1 MPEPDFLKYL
11 NPPQREAVTHGE
23 GPLLIVAGAGS
34 GKTRVLTYRIAYL
47 VGHRGVPPERIL
59 AVTFTNK
66 AAGEMRDRLRGLLGE
81 AAADLWVGTFHST
94 CARILR
100 KEIHHLGIP
109 TGFVIYDEKDTQDV
123 VREALRRC
131 DLDEKIYAPGP
142 MLWQIEQAKHEALSP
157 EALAE
162 RADGPQSARVA
173 TVYGVYQALLRENR
187 ALDFGDLIRL
197 TVELFERHPRVAD
210 WYRDRWRH
218 VLVDEYQDTNL
229 AQYRL
234 VRVLTQGAGNLCCV
248 GDEDQNVYS
257 WRGATIRNILD
268 FDRDFPDA
276 RVVKLEQNY
285 RSTNLIL
292 RAAGAVVARNRR
304 RRPKSL
310 WTDRPG
316 GDPIVVVAARD
327 EHDEARFIV
336 GEIERLRARGLKCH
350 DVAIFYRTNAQSRVL
365 EEALLEANFAYAVV
379 GGVKFYDRAEVKDLL
394 AYLRVIHN
402 PADAVG
408 LKRIVNTPPRGIG
421 KTTIDRAEERAR
433 RDGITLHEAFQ
444 AEAGDA
450 RAAPA
455 GNRRSPA
462 ERGPTRSN
470 RQIGEFLAF
479 LERLREAATDALPS
493 AILQRV
499 IEETG
504 YARRLDAEDTP
515 EGRSRVENIE
525 ELVTSVFTFE
535 ESTPDATLATYLD
548 QITLVS
554 AVDTLEEAPDRVVL
568 MTVHSAKGLE
578 FPVVFIAGMEEGIF
592 PHGLSQQDAESIEEE
607 RRLCYVGMTR
617 AKDRLYLTRAAA
629 RRVFGSLRFNDPSR
643 FFDEIPEEFVRLA
656 PTRGGGGPEMDSR
669 GARRAVLRRR
679 GGEGAS
685 RARDGQRRIDYDYDQ
700 TGEHGED
707 REMPLSDLAD
717 MSLEKGMRVRHPN
730 LGLGSIERLEGE
742 GRRARVVIRFDR
754 AGLRTF
760 MLAYAELEIV

>member
-1 MPEPDFLKYL
+1 MPEPDFLKFL

-109 TGFVIYDEKDTQDV
+109 TGFVIYDEKDTQGV

-142 MLWQIEQAKHEALSP
+142 MLWQIEQAKNEALSP

-234 VRVLTQGAGNLCCV
+234 VRLLAQGAGNLCCV

-316 GDPIVVVAARD
+316 GDPIVVYPARD

-336 GEIERLRARGLKCH
+336 GEIERMRARGLKAH
-350 DVAIFYRTNAQSRVL
+350 DVAIFYRTNAQSRVI
-365 EEALLEANFAYAVV
+365 EESLLEANIAYAVV

-408 LKRIVNTPPRGIG
+408 LKRIVNTPARGIG
-421 KTTIDRAEERAR
+421 KTTIDRAEERSR
-433 RDGITLHEAFQ
+433 HEGIPLHEAFR
-444 AEAGDA
+444 AEPGDP
-450 RAAPA
+450 RT
-455 GNRRSPA
+455 
-462 ERGPTRSN
+462 PTRSS
-470 RQIGEFLAF
+470 RQVGDFLAF
-479 LERLREAATDALPS
+479 LDRLREVSGDALPS
-493 AILQRV
+493 TLLQRV

-504 YARRLDAEDTP
+504 YVRRLDAEDTP
-515 EGRSRVENIE
+515 EARSRVENIE

-535 ESTPDATLATYLD
+535 ETTPDATLASYLD

-643 FFDEIPEEFVRLA
+643 FFDEIPEEFVCVA
-656 PTRGGGGPEMDSR
+656 PPRGGGGLEIDSR
-669 GARRAVLRRR
+669 GARRTVLRRR
-679 GGEGAS
+679 GGGGAS
-685 RARDGQRRIDYDYDQ
+685 QAGDGQRRIDYDYDQ
-700 TGEHGED
+700 TGEYGED
-707 REMPLSDLAD
+707 REMPHSDLAG

-742 GRRARVVIRFDR
+742 GRRARVVIRFER